1 MTGKIEWLRGKDQAW
16 VEPERNPQL
25 QLQVPLRLEEEN
37 QEHIREENRTL
48 RCRRCPVKLSM
59 LRCKTGSLSGVR
71 APLSKSSHVFV
82 AGHGVIG
89 RTHTTINSAEFC
101 VWRQPSL
108 VRMLQAQELDMGLVF
123 PASVPHPKPSSGA
136 YSSRWMK
143 SHFPMSWWEALGFGP
158 QGRHFTVF
166 LSYCAVLEMC
176 YIITRGFVVYLI
188 KQCHT
193 WETVIFPQSQFRKV
207 AVTAVPHRQYSIT
220 SVSPS
225 LLPQHRSWHAS
236 KPPSELPLLHGG
248 FSHDS
253 VPCIFES
260 LIILNGFLRF
270 LL

>member
-136 YSSRWMK
+136 YSSHWMK

-176 YIITRGFVVYLI
+176 YIITRGFVVISYQTMPYMGDSHLPTVTVQ
-188 KQCHT
+188 KGSCHCCSPQAVFNHQC
-193 WETVIFPQSQFRKV
+193 
-207 AVTAVPHRQYSIT
+207 VTIPS
-220 SVSPS
+220 SPA
-225 LLPQHRSWHAS
+225 Q
-236 KPPSELPLLHGG
+236 
-248 FSHDS
+248 
-253 VPCIFES
+253 
-260 LIILNGFLRF
+260 ILTCL
-270 LL
+270 